1 MISLNHMLKKTKIVC
16 TIGPATESQ
25 EKLEEL
31 LKAGMNV
38 MRMNFSHGDFA
49 EHQKKVDNLKE
60 ATAKTGIPCAML
72 QDLSGPKFRLGDF
85 YQERVQLTA
94 GDLITLTTEKIVGDE
109 KRVSVNYPTL
119 HEEILPGNII
129 MVDDGKKKFE
139 VVAIDGI
146 EIKCKILVG
155 GDTKGRRSLNLP
167 GAPLKI
173 SALTDKD
180 KSDIEFGIKNNVD
193 IFAFSFVRKASD
205 VEELR
210 KILEAH
216 KSEAKIM
223 AKIETMEAVEDFDE
237 ILPLVDMVMV
247 ARGDLAIEIPAEKV
261 PFAQK
266 EMIRKCNDV
275 GKPVVT
281 ATQML
286 ESMIKSPVPT
296 RAEVSDVAN
305 AILDGTDAIMLSEE
319 TTLGEYPVEAVKVM
333 ARVAR
338 EIEENYPERPIV
350 HSRKNG
356 KTDVTDSITG
366 SVVKTAHD
374 VGAKAIIALTDSGFT
389 ARMISRH
396 KPRVPIF
403 SLSANPKTI
412 NQMCVSFG
420 CVPILTN
427 NWKSVAEAYDI
438 VRAICL
444 EKKIAKEGDCVVIA
458 AGAHTKEHD
467 IKETNMLLVETI

>member
-1 MISLNHMLKKTKIVC
+1 MTKKTKIVC
-16 TIGPATESQ
+16 TIGPVTEAQ

-38 MRMNFSHGDFA
+38 MRLNFSHGDFV
-49 EHQKKVDNLKE
+49 EHQKKADNLK
-60 ATAKTGIPCAML
+60 AAVKATGIPCAIM

-85 YQERVQLTA
+85 YQERVQLVA
-94 GDLITLTTEKIVGDE
+94 GEFITITTEKIVGDE

-119 HEEILPGNII
+119 HQEILPGNII

-139 VVAIDGI
+139 VVEINGT

-173 SALTDKD
+173 SALTEKD
-180 KSDIEFGIKNNVD
+180 KADIEFGIKNNVD

-205 VEELR
+205 VVELR
-210 KILEAH
+210 NILDSH

-223 AKIETMEAVEDFDE
+223 AKIETVEAVKDFDE
-237 ILPLVDMVMV
+237 ILALVDMVMV

-266 EMIRKCNDV
+266 EMIRKCNDA

-319 TTLGEYPVEAVKVM
+319 TTLGEYPVEAVRVM
-333 ARVAR
+333 ARVAK
-338 EIEENYPERPIV
+338 EMEDNYPERAII
-350 HSRKNG
+350 HSSGKG
-356 KTDVTDSITG
+356 KTSTTDSITG

-374 VGAKAIIALTDSGFT
+374 VGAKAIIALTNSGFT

-396 KPRVPIF
+396 KPIVPVF
-403 SLSANPKTI
+403 SLSANEKTI
-412 NQMCVSFG
+412 NQLCASFG
-420 CVPILTN
+420 CIPILTD
-427 NWKSVAEAYDI
+427 NWKSVAEAFDI
-438 VRAICL
+438 VRKICL
-444 EKKIAKEGDCVVIA
+444 ENKIAKEGDRVVIA
-458 AGAHTKEHD
+458 AGAHTEKHNILES
-467 IKETNMLLVETI
+467 NMLLVETI